1 MQKVTFFALLHFNL
15 NEIKFFINTDGK
27 WKLNY
32 ISLKSK
38 ATFVLKFNTI
48 SLSKNRQKITETSVK
63 H

>member
-1 MQKVTFFALLHFNL
+1 MQKVTFFSFLYFNL
-15 NEIKFFINTDGK
+15 NEIKFFINTNGK